1 MWMLAQLEPFECYDQ
16 RAIRSMNSR
25 TVFSRGLYRKRVVIE
40 QSNLLMISDAPR
52 AISLALNSIIHHR
65 KYLERYIKD
74 HPEYRFSL
82 SPIDVEDDAP
92 KVVKLAAFSAE
103 LANVGPMAAIPGALA
118 EIAVEDMAHH
128 GSSVNLVENG
138 GEIASISNKPINV
151 GIYAG
156 SSPISGQIG
165 FQILPEDSPIGIAT
179 SSATVSHALSF
190 GNADAAII
198 VAKSAALADAAAT
211 AVCNAVR
218 GSDIEASIQFGL
230 EVAETIPQ
238 IRGAIIIRGK
248 YIGKVGRLP
257 RLIKLNGKID
267 DLLKISLYDIFPPN
281 MKFL

>member
-1 MWMLAQLEPFECYDQ
+1 M
-16 RAIRSMNSR
+16 SSR
-25 TVFSRGLYRKRVVIE
+25 TLFLRGLYRERIVIN
-40 QSNLLMISDAPR
+40 QSNLLFISDTPQT
-52 AISLALNSIIHHR
+52 ISIALKSIILHR

-74 HPEYRFSL
+74 HPEFRFSL
-82 SPIDVEDDAP
+82 EPINVEDDAP

-118 EIAVEDMAHH
+118 EIAVEDMAHQ

-138 GEIASISNKPINV
+138 GEIASISKKPINV

-156 SSPISGQIG
+156 LSPITGKIG
-165 FQILPEDSPIGIAT
+165 FQILPDDSPIGIAT
-179 SSATVSHALSF
+179 SSSTVSHALSF

-198 VAKSAALADAAAT
+198 IAKSAALADAAAT
-211 AVCNAVR
+211 AVCNAVK

-248 YIGKVGRLP
+248 YIGKVGKLP

-267 DLLKISLYDIFPPN
+267 DLFKVSLYEIFPYN
-281 MKFL
+281 MKFI